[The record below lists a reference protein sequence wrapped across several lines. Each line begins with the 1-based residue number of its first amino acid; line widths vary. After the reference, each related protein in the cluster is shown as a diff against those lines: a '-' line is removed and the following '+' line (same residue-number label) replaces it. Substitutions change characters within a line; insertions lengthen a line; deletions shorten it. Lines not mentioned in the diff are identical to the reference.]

1 MPTRVRGP
9 CGNAAALVVL
19 LAPPIVSG
27 GCDAGQRTEVSSIVE
42 EARAAQNDPYLEIR
56 NTHLRVTDHAR
67 LEVYRLR
74 GQTLRT
80 REDAPVFFDQPDSF
94 MVRIEEA
101 EVALTEESLSAL
113 LNEWVFAYPDAP
125 LRDLEAEIGDDL
137 LILHGE
143 LDRLIPLP
151 FTIEAT
157 IAVTEDGNL
166 RLTPTSIQAAGLP
179 VDGLMELLD
188 VEMVEVIDAEEARG
202 VRVDG
207 NEVVLLTSGIVPPP
221 QILGRVVAVDI
232 SDGRLGQRL
241 GPPANAPDPPRRPP
255 ARPGVPDAPN
265 YLHFAGGVVRFG
277 HLTMR
282 PTDLQIAD
290 ADPDDPFDFYLGRLG
305 EQLVAG
311 RSFTLSDQGLL
322 TVLPDYDDLE
332 ERRGAEGGSP

>member
-1 MPTRVRGP
+1 VRGLR
-9 CGNAAALVVL
+9 GHAAVPIVL
-19 LAPPIVSG
+19 LAPLIVDC
-27 GCDAGQRTEVSSIVE
+27 GCDGGRHTRTPSGVAQDLIV
-42 EARAAQNDPYLEIR
+42 QNDPYIEIR

-137 LILHGE
+137 LTLHGE
-143 LDRLIPLP
+143 LDKLIPLP
-151 FTIEAT
+151 FTIEGT
-157 IAVTEDGNL
+157 LAVTEDGNL

-179 VDGLMELLD
+179 VAGLMELLD
-188 VEMVEVIDAEEARG
+188 VEMVELIDAEEARG

-207 NEVVLLTSGIVPPP
+207 NDVVLLTSGIVPPP
-221 QILGRVVAVDI
+221 RILGRVVAVDI

-241 GPPANAPDPPRRPP
+241 APPANAPDPPGRPP
-255 ARPGVPDAPN
+255 TRPGAPDAPN

-290 ADPDDPFDFYLGRLG
+290 ADPDDPFDFYLGRLD

-332 ERRGAEGGSP
+332 ERRGAAGGSP